1 MTVWVVA
8 FLTFIAFRSKPE
20 INARKICTTIDRD
33 LPNMLHLLEE
43 NELICLKYL
52 LLPRCEDLLIYLG
65 CYSREF
71 CTTFM
76 HALIL
81 DNRDNLEPLYYF
93 IINANTLSFDNERF
107 YHILEL
113 LAHMQVLGLA
123 PF

>member
-65 CYSREF
+65 
-71 CTTFM
+71 
-76 HALIL
+76 
-81 DNRDNLEPLYYF
+81 F
-93 IINANTLSFDNERF
+93 IVRVLHNIYACFDIR
-107 YHILEL
+107 
-113 LAHMQVLGLA
+113 QQG
-123 PF
+123 